1 MFSVS
6 IEWYISNIELL
17 LNLKGQQSGRR
28 ENFETSQLK
37 WGKLIFITILR
48 DKLKLSL
55 KNKLNRK
62 QKVTWREKT
71 NITEWALWKLVLDPS
86 RDRCEQLVMVT
97 KEIKSGLWNQAC
109 WRYRLWAKRYVRII
123 TSFSFALQ
131 STTYHI
137 LKIYY
142 WM

>member
-1 MFSVS
+1 MS

-17 LNLKGQQSGRR
+17 LNLKGQPNGRR

-62 QKVTWREKT
+62 QKVTWKEK
-71 NITEWALWKLVLDPS
+71 NKY
-86 RDRCEQLVMVT
+86 
-97 KEIKSGLWNQAC
+97 
-109 WRYRLWAKRYVRII
+109 YRVSSMKTRVR
-123 TSFSFALQ
+123 SKQ
-131 STTYHI
+131 R
-137 LKIYY
+137 
-142 WM
+142 

>member
-1 MFSVS
+1 MS
-6 IEWYISNIELL
+6 IGWYISNIELL
-17 LNLKGQQSGRR
+17 LNLKGQPNGRR
-28 ENFETSQLK
+28 ENIETSQLK

-62 QKVTWREKT
+62 QKVTWKEKT
-71 NITEWALWKLVLDPS
+71 NITEWALWKLELDPS

-97 KEIKSGLWNQAC
+97 KEIKSGLWDQAC
-109 WRYRLWAKRYVRII
+109 WKYRLWAKRYGHIM
-123 TSFSFALQ
+123 TSFSFTLKN
-131 STTYHI
+131 TTCHL

>member
-17 LNLKGQQSGRR
+17 LNLKGQQSERR

-37 WGKLIFITILR
+37 WGKFIFITILS

-55 KNKLNRK
+55 KNKFNRK
-62 QKVTWREKT
+62 QKVTWKEKT
-71 NITEWALWKLVLDPS
+71 NITEWALWKLVLDSS

-109 WRYRLWAKRYVRII
+109 WKYRLWAKRYVRIM
-123 TSFSFALQ
+123 TSFSFTLQ
-131 STTYHI
+131 SSTYHI